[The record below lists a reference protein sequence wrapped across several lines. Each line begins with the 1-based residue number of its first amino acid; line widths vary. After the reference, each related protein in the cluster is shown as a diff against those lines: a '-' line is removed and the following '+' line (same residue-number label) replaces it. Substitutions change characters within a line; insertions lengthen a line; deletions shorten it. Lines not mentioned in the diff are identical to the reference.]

1 MKLAGLARSTFH
13 YQLAALQAPDKHADV
28 KASIRA
34 VFEAHKERY
43 GYRRVTAAIR
53 KSGTVIN
60 HKTVQRLMGEMQL
73 KSRARAKKFQAY
85 RGEEGKAAPNLMKRD
100 FKAQQPNQ
108 KWVTDVT
115 EFKVGAEKLYLSPII
130 DLYNGEVVA
139 YQTAKRPAFELVTKM
154 LEKAF
159 CRLQSEDR
167 PMLHSDQGWQYRMS
181 AYRHLLEERQVSQS
195 MSRKGNCLDNAVVES
210 FFGTLKSEL
219 FHLERFDSVE
229 HLQMELDD
237 YIHYYNH
244 DRIRLKLGGMS
255 PVEYRTQQ
263 EAA

>member
-1 MKLAGLARSTFH
+1 MKLAGLARSTFY
-13 YQLAALQAPDKHADV
+13 YQQSSLRAPDKHTSA
-28 KASIRA
+28 KAAIQA
-34 VFEAHKERY
+34 AFDAHKGRY
-43 GYRRVTAAIR
+43 GYRRVTAVMR
-53 KSGTVIN
+53 KAGEVIN

-73 KSRARAKKFQAY
+73 KSLVRHKKYRAY
-85 RGEEGKAAPNLMKRD
+85 RGEEGMAAPNLMRRN
-100 FKAQQPNQ
+100 FKAEQPNE

-115 EFKVGAEKLYLSPII
+115 EFKVGAEKLYLSPIL

-139 YQTAKRPAFELVTKM
+139 YQTAKRPGFEMVTKM

-159 CRLQSEDR
+159 CRLKKHDR

-181 AYRHLLEERQVSQS
+181 AYRHLLEQRQVSQS

-229 HLQMELDD
+229 HLQAELDD
-237 YIHYYNH
+237 YIRYYNH
-244 DRIRLKLGGMS
+244 DRIKLKLGGMS
-255 PVEYRTQQ
+255 PVEYRTHR
-263 EAA
+263 ATA

>member
-1 MKLAGLARSTFH
+1 
-13 YQLAALQAPDKHADV
+13 
-28 KASIRA
+28 
-34 VFEAHKERY
+34 
-43 GYRRVTAAIR
+43 
-53 KSGTVIN
+53 VIN

-73 KSRARAKKFQAY
+73 KSRVRAKKYRAY
-85 RGEEGKAAPNLMKRD
+85 RGEEGMAAPNLMKRD

-115 EFKVGAEKLYLSPII
+115 EFKVGAEKLYLSPVI

-139 YQTAKRPAFELVTKM
+139 YQIAKRPAFELVTKM

-159 CRLQSEDR
+159 CRLQSDES

-181 AYRHLLEERQVSQS
+181 AYRHLLEQKKVSQS

-229 HLQMELDD
+229 HLQMAIDD

-244 DRIRLKLGGMS
+244 DRIRLKLGSVRKMMPQTPHGAS
-255 PVEYRTQQ
+255 QSDHRGITFCKLVEARHDAATFLQPSKYTLNDVPLPVFWLVK
-263 EAA
+263 